1 MAEVI
6 GFIVNMAA
14 VLFLAIEA
22 FRQRERA
29 DRLQKLNMEILQ
41 NNDDLLGL
49 TEQLTAALG
58 KSNEMV
64 SPACRIID
72 AMQRLKEKLESGE
85 PIDAKRVTIEQTQD
99 GPLTTVEDV
108 VL

>member
-1 MAEVI
+1 VAEVI

-29 DRLQKLNMEILQ
+29 DRLQKLNIEILK
-41 NNDDLLGL
+41 NNDDLLDL
-49 TEQLTAALG
+49 NDQLTKALDE
-58 KSNEMV
+58 SN
-64 SPACRIID
+64 RIISPSCRTID
-72 AMQRLKEKLESGE
+72 ALQRFKEMLESGE
-85 PIDAKRVTIEQTQD
+85 PIEAKRVTIEQTPD

-108 VL
+108 TI

>member
-1 MAEVI
+1 VMCSASRSFGGNEVAEVI

-49 TEQLTAALG
+49 TEQLTAA
-58 KSNEMV
+58 
-64 SPACRIID
+64 
-72 AMQRLKEKLESGE
+72 QRSQLPRVPTDRCLLVSGE
-85 PIDAKRVTIEQTQD
+85 FRK
-99 GPLTTVEDV
+99 
-108 VL
+108 